1 MTESKRPI
9 YPGRDTSSGPYSP
22 GLAVGE
28 TVYVAGQGPLDPE
41 SGAIAGTTIE
51 QQTELT
57 LNNVKRIL
65 DAAGCT
71 MDDCVKTTV
80 HLKDIADFDRFNA
93 VYRTFFRKPYPART
107 TVQSVLWGGILV
119 EIDAVAVRGCAPP
132 PPTTTKG

>member
-1 MTESKRPI
+1 
-9 YPGRDTSSGPYSP
+9 
-22 GLAVGE
+22 
-28 TVYVAGQGPLDPE
+28 
-41 SGAIAGTTIE
+41 
-51 QQTELT
+51 
-57 LNNVKRIL
+57 
-65 DAAGCT
+65 